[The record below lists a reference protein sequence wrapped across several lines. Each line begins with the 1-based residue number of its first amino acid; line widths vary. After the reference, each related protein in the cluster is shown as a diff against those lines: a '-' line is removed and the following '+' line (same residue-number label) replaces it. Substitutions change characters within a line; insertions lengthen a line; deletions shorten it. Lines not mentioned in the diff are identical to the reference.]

1 LNHPARRIS
10 LRSASARLNSTLTM
24 MVNFDQAWII
34 QSGLLGPVV
43 EAPAIRLLIRE
54 KLKDG
59 RLPYDSMPRF
69 WGGAG
74 NGEQCD
80 ACDEAISK
88 DELVMEGIAS
98 TPSNKK
104 PIQFHV
110 VCFQLWDTA
119 RRAAKS

>member
-1 LNHPARRIS
+1 MWSILTGHGY
-10 LRSASARLNSTLTM
+10 SA
-24 MVNFDQAWII
+24 
-34 QSGLLGPVV
+34 VV
-43 EAPAIRLLIRE
+43 YSEHIMEAPAIRLLIRE

-88 DELVMEGIAS
+88 EELVMEGIAS

-110 VCFQLWDTA
+110 VCFQLLHRPPA
-119 RRAAKS
+119 